1 MNNKKLND
9 SELQLRRM
17 VNAYAEDVIN
27 GKMRFFP
34 NDKDVVDDTNGDQY
48 YEAYNIKYIIGNDGS
63 FHDVMIMLAGGGP
76 TIWLDTWRQEIRGS
90 WGCDTYTK
98 YIYDHEYILDYW
110 EEQYQCIK

>member
-17 VNAYAEDVIN
+17 VNAYAEYVIN

-76 TIWLDTWRQEIRGS
+76 TIWLDTWRQEVRGS

-98 YIYDHEYILDYW
+98 YIYDYEYILDYW

>member
-1 MNNKKLND
+1 
-9 SELQLRRM
+9 
-17 VNAYAEDVIN
+17 
-27 GKMRFFP
+27 
-34 NDKDVVDDTNGDQY
+34 
-48 YEAYNIKYIIGNDGS
+48 
-63 FHDVMIMLAGGGP
+63 MIMLAGGGP